1 MHQCHLLPDLNGI
14 LSSVVAMQVNTR
26 PMQSSNA
33 YQSSSCAPSEAES
46 LSRSNSAQSLEHIR
60 RISGG
65 ASSSDIDMSDYPILP
80 CTPPS
85 TPKAI
90 DRTHSYRSVGSDSN
104 NSIAI
109 AAVHP
114 INTDA
119 AQHILSNEAATPR
132 QQVLVG
138 AGAVPV
144 SDKSSGSFRWMV
156 GLVKGS
162 NASKKKE
169 ARIGQLLKAAA
180 AAGGAVGGG
189 QYCAAD
195 AGSHAFCSKAV
206 LRTSPWKSGV
216 YKH

>member
-1 MHQCHLLPDLNGI
+1 
-14 LSSVVAMQVNTR
+14 MQVNTR
-26 PMQSSNA
+26 PMRLTNA
-33 YQSSSCAPSEAES
+33 CQSSSCASSETDS
-46 LSRSNSAQSLEHIR
+46 FSRSNSAQSLEHILR
-60 RISGG
+60 VSGG
-65 ASSSDIDMSDYPILP
+65 GGSSSSEIDMSDYPILP
-80 CTPPS
+80 S
-85 TPKAI
+85 TPKPV
-90 DRTHSYRSVGSDSN
+90 DRSHSYRSMDSDSTK
-104 NSIAI
+104 SIAI

-114 INTDA
+114 VSNATAQPTYSNGAA
-119 AQHILSNEAATPR
+119 AQEQRVVI
-132 QQVLVG
+132 G

-144 SDKSSGSFRWMV
+144 SDRSSGSFKWVV

-206 LRTSPWKSGV
+206 LRGSPWKSGV